1 MCARAYVR
9 VCVCVGTAKAEREGE
24 DVPFWG
30 LYGDI
35 AGGQDTNIA
44 LNVESMLEED
54 EQAQSLKSQ
63 CLMAFLYIVVHIL
76 QPDFFFPQLVG
87 GVSKG
92 G

>member
-9 VCVCVGTAKAEREGE
+9 MCVCVGTAKAERERE

-54 EQAQSLKSQ
+54 EQAQ
-63 CLMAFLYIVVHIL
+63 IL
-76 QPDFFFPQLVG
+76 PTNAIG
-87 GVSKG
+87 
-92 G
+92 

>member
-1 MCARAYVR
+1 MR

-54 EQAQSLKSQ
+54 EQAQ
-63 CLMAFLYIVVHIL
+63 IL
-76 QPDFFFPQLVG
+76 PTNAIR
-87 GVSKG
+87 
-92 G
+92 